1 VPRAR
6 GKSPRAV
13 TNAVI
18 RIGISRAKTVRRV
31 DKDSVAF
38 ELAFENF
45 DLYFEETDMGIT
57 PGERTPHRA

>member
-1 VPRAR
+1 MPDLGVRFQE
-6 GKSPRAV
+6 
-13 TNAVI
+13 
-18 RIGISRAKTVRRV
+18 AKTVRRV